1 MPSLRWADQR
11 PMTTPERLGDRMLDL
26 VVFAP
31 IGLALEAK
39 ELLPKLADRGRG
51 QVALA
56 RLAGRVATRGTPGGA
71 GQLIGGVRDAVV
83 SALGLDD
90 ETSSPTHAAESNAEV
105 VDAQLPIADYHAK
118 TAMDLLEHLEPLSD
132 DDLAEVLAF
141 EQAHRA
147 RATVI
152 NRIRQLRD

>member
-1 MPSLRWADQR
+1 
-11 PMTTPERLGDRMLDL
+11 MTTPERLGDRMLDL
-26 VVFAP
+26 MVFAP

-56 RLAGRVATRGTPGGA
+56 RLAGKVATRSAPGGA
-71 GQLIGGVRDAVV
+71 GQVIDGVRGVV
-83 SALGLDD
+83 KSALGLHDD
-90 ETSSPTHAAESNAEV
+90 PSSPMHEAESESQV
-105 VDAQLPIADYHAK
+105 VDVQLPIDGYQAM
-118 TAMDLLEHLEPLSD
+118 TAMELLEHLEPLSD